1 MNYFL
6 LRRIVDVAV
15 VVTTS
20 PIVIPVCLF
29 LMIFIKRDDPG
40 GALFVQ
46 RRVGRHQ
53 IPFRLI
59 KLRTMATNTDDRP
72 SHEVSAAC
80 VTRVGHVLRRTK
92 LDELPQLWNILRGDM
107 TFVGPRP
114 CLPSQRE
121 LIEERE
127 RRALFAVLPGITGPA
142 QILGID
148 MATPVLLVKVE
159 ADYFARATPLSD
171 FKIILRTLFGAGRG
185 DFVGRDR

>member
-15 VVTTS
+15 VVTIA
-20 PIVIPVCLF
+20 PVIIPVCLC

-46 RRVGRHQ
+46 SRVGRHQ
-53 IPFRLI
+53 VPFRLI
-59 KLRTMATNTDDRP
+59 KLRTMAISTDDRP

-121 LIEERE
+121 LIDERE
-127 RRALFAVLPGITGPA
+127 RRELFEVLPGITGPA

-148 MATPVLLVKVE
+148 MGTPVLLAKVE
-159 ADYFARATPLSD
+159 ANYFVRATPLSD
-171 FKIILRTLFGAGRG
+171 LKIILQTLLGAGRG
-185 DFVGRDR
+185 DVVGRNR